1 MQSYIV
7 SAIMLIFFFIG
18 MSQFV
23 NEQEMETNR
32 GTFNA
37 IVENASQ
44 KARMEGYFTPEIK
57 EEMLNAIEE
66 QTTIDS
72 SEVRI
77 LSLTESEVCTRDTF
91 SEDSQINY
99 KIAIPIK
106 NVVAGASCLGI
117 TEEEN
122 SYWYPAQGSVA
133 SEKVCKES

>member
-7 SAIMLIFFFIG
+7 SAVMLIFFFIG
-18 MSQFV
+18 VAQFV

-32 GTFNA
+32 SNFNV

-57 EEMLNAIEE
+57 EKMLTDIEE
-66 QTTIDS
+66 QTTIS
-72 SEVRI
+72 RSEVKI
-77 LSLTESEVCTRDTF
+77 VELTETQVCTRDTF
-91 SEDSQINY
+91 IEDSQIEY

-106 NVVAGASCLGI
+106 NIIAGAKFLGI

-122 SYWYPAQGSVA
+122 MYWYPAQGSVS
-133 SEKVCKES
+133 SEKVCKE